1 MLKEDLLRARH
12 YSCLRSCTRTLS
24 LGTSRVAEGG
34 GVGGREGRRGKEK
47 APKRIRKSKGL
58 SAKKKSFRVRK
69 ESASVLPD
77 FFFLGAKNS

>member
-1 MLKEDLLRARH
+1 M
-12 YSCLRSCTRTLS
+12 
-24 LGTSRVAEGG
+24 
-34 GVGGREGRRGKEK
+34 GGREGRRGKGK